1 MIRLTNIPL
10 FVVNA
15 SYSESEKI
23 NVTEVAF
30 YYIMTVLLVLA
41 LHGRLS
47 IGMPCHE

>member
-1 MIRLTNIPL
+1 MTRQTNVSL

-15 SYSESEKI
+15 SDSESEKI

-30 YYIMTVLLVLA
+30 EYFMTVLLVLA

-47 IGMPCHE
+47 IGMPHHE